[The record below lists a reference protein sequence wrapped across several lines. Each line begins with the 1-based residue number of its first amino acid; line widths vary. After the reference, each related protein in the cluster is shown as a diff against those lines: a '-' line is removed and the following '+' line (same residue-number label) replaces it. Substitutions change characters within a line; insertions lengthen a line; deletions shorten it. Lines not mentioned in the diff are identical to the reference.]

1 MIRINNI
8 KLRGKLIIK
17 KNREEWM
24 NLESI
29 GKGKEKYWER
39 LDWKEW
45 LVKEIV
51 KIIKAQFTKKV
62 RVQTSKYILSMKMAA

>member
-1 MIRINNI
+1 
-8 KLRGKLIIK
+8 
-17 KNREEWM
+17 M